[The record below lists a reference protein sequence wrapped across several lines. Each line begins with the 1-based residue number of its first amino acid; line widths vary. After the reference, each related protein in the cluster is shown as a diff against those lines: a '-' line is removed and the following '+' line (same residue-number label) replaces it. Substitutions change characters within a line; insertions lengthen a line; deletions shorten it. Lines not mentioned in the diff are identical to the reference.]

1 MDLPLSGV
9 RILDFGHVATGPFA
23 TSLLADFGADVIKV
37 ESATA
42 VEPGRRLGP
51 FRPDGPRDPEGS
63 AFFASLNRNKRSAG
77 INLKHPQGV
86 EIALALA
93 DRCDAV
99 TENFSVGVMDRL
111 GLGPTRLLERNP
123 RLIYVSMSGLGSGG
137 PRSDWVSFNVV
148 IQALSGLMLAT
159 GRPGDPPVAV
169 SNSWADFVAGLH
181 AAVVLAAALARRG
194 RDGQGCW
201 IDLSQYEAN
210 VLPLGHLVM
219 AAEGNGHVTG
229 RMGNRSASRVPQGC
243 YPCHGEDTWCVIS
256 VGAEEEWQGLVEAIG
271 DPDLLDP
278 RYGALEGRRAHVDQI
293 DARLETWTRQ
303 HPARHVETVLQQAGV
318 PAAAVRTNVEV
329 MADLSSFAPS
339 YQTVEHPVIGTMP
352 MLPNP
357 IHFEGAAVRLGRAG
371 PRLGEHTG
379 EVLRE
384 LLGTSDAE
392 LDHLKSIGALA

>member
-1 MDLPLSGV
+1 MDLPLSGI

-23 TSLLADFGADVIKV
+23 TGLLADFGADVIKV

-51 FRPDGPRDPEGS
+51 FRPDGPRDPDGS
-63 AFFASLNRNKRSAG
+63 AFFASLNRNKRSVA

-111 GLGPTRLLERNP
+111 GLGPARLLERNP
-123 RLIYVSMSGLGSGG
+123 RLIYLSMSGLGSGG

-148 IQALSGLMLAT
+148 IQALCGAMLAT

-181 AAVVLAAALARRG
+181 AAVVLAGALAERG
-194 RDGQGCW
+194 PDGQGCW

-210 VLPLGHLVM
+210 ALPLGHLM
-219 AAEGNGHVTG
+219 LAASGNGREHG
-229 RMGNRSASRVPQGC
+229 RMGNRSAARVPQGC
-243 YPCHGEDTWCVIS
+243 YPCRGDDAWCVIS
-256 VGAEEEWQGLVEAIG
+256 VGSEDEWRGLVEAVG
-271 DPDLLDP
+271 DRDLSDS
-278 RYGALEGRRAHVDQI
+278 RYGTPEGRRAHEDQI
-293 DARLETWTRQ
+293 DRRLEAWTRQ
-303 HPARHVETVLQQAGV
+303 RSARDAEVVLQQAGV
-318 PAAAVRTNVEV
+318 PAAAVRTNVEA
-329 MADLSSFAPS
+329 MADLPMFAPS
-339 YQTVEHPVIGTMP
+339 YRTVEHPVVGLMP

-357 IHFEGAAVRLGRAG
+357 IHIEGAPARVERAG
-371 PRLGEHTG
+371 PRLGDHTD
-379 EVLRE
+379 EVLRD
-384 LLGTSDAE
+384 LLCLSDAE
-392 LDHLKSIGALA
+392 IGRMKSAGVLA